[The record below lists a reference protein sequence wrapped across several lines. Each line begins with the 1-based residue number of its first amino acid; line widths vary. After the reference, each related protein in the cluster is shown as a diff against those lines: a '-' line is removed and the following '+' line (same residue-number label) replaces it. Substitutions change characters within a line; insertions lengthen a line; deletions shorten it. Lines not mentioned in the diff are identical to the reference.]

1 MTTENGSGTS
11 RSDFLK
17 QAAGATLAVAGAGV
31 GAGAIASGAEA
42 ANGFTSG
49 KFSLELD
56 GVNCGAIAGV
66 TGGDLDY
73 DVVRD
78 VVVGSDGI
86 QRKHIGQP
94 KYEDF
99 TIQIGSNMSEGFY
112 SWIQDSWDKKY
123 VRKNGAIIAA
133 DFNYKEKAR
142 REFTDALITEV
153 TIPALDTFLPS
164 GVPVRGTISV
174 KFSAASVADVP
185 GSGAPVIAA
194 KHKAWLCSNFR
205 LIVQG
210 VDTTRVAS
218 IDSFTWKQSVQADG
232 SVVLDA
238 GDIGV
243 SFPPA
248 SMPSWRRWYNNFAVG
263 GDATDERNGTLEL
276 VGQDGTVLDISLF
289 NLGLYRLDPN
299 AGAGIKRVKAELY
312 IERLLPTVNK

>member
-1 MTTENGSGTS
+1 MTVENGHGSS
-11 RSDFLK
+11 RSAFLK

-31 GAGAIASGAEA
+31 GAGAIASEAAA

-49 KFSLELD
+49 KFSLEID
-56 GVNCGAIAGV
+56 GINCGAIAGV
-66 TGGDLDY
+66 VGGDLDY

-86 QRKHIGQP
+86 QRKSLGQP

-99 TIQIGSNMSEGFY
+99 TIQIGSGMSKPMY
-112 SWIQDSWDKKY
+112 DWIQASWDKGY

-153 TIPALDTFLPS
+153 TIPALDKAS
-164 GVPVRGTISV
+164 GVPVRGTVTV
-174 KFSAASVADVP
+174 KFRAASVVEGA
-185 GSGAPVIAA
+185 GSGAPVQAA
-194 KHKAWLCSNFR
+194 KHKAWLCSNFV
-205 LIVQG
+205 LVIG
-210 VDTTRVAS
+210 GLDTSRVAS

-238 GDIGV
+238 GNLGV
-243 SFPPA
+243 TFPRA
-248 SMPSWRRWYNNFAVG
+248 SLPSWQRWYDNFAVG

-276 VGQDGTVLDISLF
+276 VGQDGTVLNLGLF
-289 NLGLYRLDPN
+289 NLGLYRLWPQQ
-299 AGAGIKRVKAELY
+299 GYWTKAEMY
-312 IERLLPTVNK
+312 CERLLPTVNK